1 LRILIIDDDYVSR
14 AKLKALF
21 ASYGDCDG
29 VQNGKIAIAMVESAY
44 REDLPYG
51 LITIDINM
59 PVIDGHYVLHE
70 IKHSE
75 DLYAIAKIAKIVIV
89 SKLEAVPPHYREY
102 DAFCQK
108 PVSPEKIDEVMK
120 ELGFEKM
127 V

>member
-1 LRILIIDDDYVSR
+1 MRILIVDDDYVSR
-14 AKLKALF
+14 AKLKAVLS
-21 ASYGDCDG
+21 SYGDCDG
-29 VQNGKIAIAMVESAY
+29 VQNGKIAISIVESAIQ
-44 REDLPYG
+44 EGLPYD

-75 DLYAIAKIAKIVIV
+75 ELHSLSNNAKIIIV

-108 PVSPEKIDEVMK
+108 PVSRDKINEFMK
-120 ELGFEKM
+120 DLGFS
-127 V
+127 